1 MFATAPSSWNQKITP
16 ENPGA
21 RYKFTSIEVN
31 ASVDQTTNSR
41 STYGALDFLGDLGG
55 LFGAC
60 QSIGSILVSPVAGFA
75 LNSKLLSMIFRTA
88 APKKS
93 ASDPMKDS

>member
-60 QSIGSILVSPVAGFA
+60 QSIGNILVAPVASFA
-75 LNSKLLSMIFRTA
+75 LNSKLLAMIFRTKTS
-88 APKKS
+88 KKDTQES
-93 ASDPMKDS
+93 